1 MALRLKLKRL
11 LNPRNSPLKQ
21 NEILSFLT
29 KYQALVFSR
38 PLHLL
43 LRLGTSVFSTLL
55 KPSRHSLVL
64 IPRSISLVNSMG
76 IETRSLNEVHGL
88 VEEFSLQSPWPPL
101 EEREMVRRSTL
112 FSEISTLLNAS
123 ARRKRWL
130 SWPSCTNF
138 STTSLLFFVTKSPLN
153 LGNLK
158 IINLGETLSFNLQ
171 RPEAPIIC

>member
-11 LNPRNSPLKQ
+11 LNLRNSPLKQ
-21 NEILSFLT
+21 SEILSFLT
-29 KYQALVFSR
+29 KYQALAFSR

-64 IPRSISLVNSMG
+64 IPRSISPVNSMG

-101 EEREMVRRSTL
+101 EEQEMARRSTPVSYTHL
-112 FSEISTLLNAS
+112 RAHETRHDLVCRLLLE
-123 ARRKRWL
+123 KKKKKK
-130 SWPSCTNF
+130 
-138 STTSLLFFVTKSPLN
+138 TK
-153 LGNLK
+153 NLK
-158 IINLGETLSFNLQ
+158 ALYH
-171 RPEAPIIC
+171 